1 MFSQVVL
8 DYIEVLYMTK
18 GGEWRDFTSFDLLVF
33 VLGK

>member
-18 GGEWRDFTSFDLLVF
+18 EGECRDFNSFDLLVF